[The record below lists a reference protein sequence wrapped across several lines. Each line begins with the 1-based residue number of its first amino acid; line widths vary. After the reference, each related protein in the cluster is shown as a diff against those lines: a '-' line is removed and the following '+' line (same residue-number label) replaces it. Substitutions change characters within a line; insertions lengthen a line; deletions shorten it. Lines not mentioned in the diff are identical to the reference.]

1 MGAYVFIGVLI
12 LILGVFVYV
21 YLKRK
26 KDNEKIVDGTT
37 PEIGDEWK
45 TSEEPSKEEL
55 NKYDELFL
63 PDSDI
68 IQETKDVPTIK
79 IQEKKVY
86 IDKTLDEI
94 KQASIIETK
103 KVIKKVS
110 EVKSTKKS
118 TGAKKPTGQKKTT
131 KPKNIK

>member
-37 PEIGDEWK
+37 PEIGNEWK
-45 TSEEPSKEEL
+45 TPEEPSKAEL

-68 IQETKDVPTIK
+68 TEEVPTIK
-79 IQEKKVY
+79 IQEKKIY

-94 KQASIIETK
+94 KQASITETK

-110 EVKSTKKS
+110 EVKLTKKV
-118 TGAKKPTGQKKTT
+118 TGAKNPSGQKKTIKSKNT
-131 KPKNIK
+131 K